1 MKQVLN
7 WIRTNR
13 ETAEDALGIMAF
25 SVWLLLFLVGT
36 ELALFIGGAA
46 LFWRLQPTSGL
57 NLMTPARSFREAGC
71 EP

>member
-36 ELALFIGGAA
+36 ELALFIGGAGA
-46 LFWRLQPTSGL
+46 VLAVVANVR
-57 NLMTPARSFREAGC
+57 A
-71 EP
+71 